1 MLKQRIITG
10 LTLSAMMLIVLFY
23 FPLYGVALFFG
34 IFAVGAVW
42 EWSHL
47 SGIASMSVRL
57 MYTATLTAAGV
68 VLYYD
73 IASGSRELTD
83 IVLFLA
89 VVWWLYVLVIELMI
103 NQDKEQ
109 GLLKS
114 SYVKLLAGSLI
125 ILPGWASAVYMQSI
139 SSYLSAGLLFMLLL
153 VGLSDTAAFFVG
165 RSLGR
170 HKLATKIS
178 PGKTIEGLAG
188 GLVAVALMTVLYG
201 RFVWSWSWPEIAVLV
216 VISLIAAMFGV
227 VGDLVESRIKRL
239 AGVKD
244 SGSLLPGHGGFMD
257 RTDAF
262 FAAAPVLTV
271 SLIQYG
277 KVAGKW

>member
-1 MLKQRIITG
+1 MT
-10 LTLSAMMLIVLFY
+10 V
-23 FPLYGVALFFG
+23 
-34 IFAVGAVW
+34 
-42 EWSHL
+42 
-47 SGIASMSVRL
+47 
-57 MYTATLTAAGV
+57 AGV
-68 VLYYD
+68 ILYYD
-73 IASGSRELTD
+73 ISSGDRELTD
-83 IVLFLA
+83 IILYLA
-89 VVWWLYVLVIELMI
+89 IVWWLYVLVIELLV
-103 NQDKEQ
+103 NQDKER

-114 SYVKLLAGSLI
+114 SYIKLLSGDLI

-139 SSYLSAGLLFMLLL
+139 SIYLTAGLLFLVLL

-170 HKLATKIS
+170 HKLAPKIS

-188 GLVAVALMTVLYG
+188 GLAAVALMTVLYG
-201 RFVWSWSWPEIAVLV
+201 RLVWSWSWPDVAILV
-216 VISLIAAMFGV
+216 VISLLAASFGV
-227 VGDLVESRIKRL
+227 VGDLAESRIKRL

-244 SGSLLPGHGGFMD
+244 SGSFLPGHGGFLD

-277 KVAGKW
+277 KAVGKW

>member
-10 LTLSAMMLIVLFY
+10 LTLSAMMLLVLFY

-34 IFAVGAVW
+34 VFAVGAAW

-47 SGIASMSVRL
+47 SGFTSVPVRL
-57 MYTATLTAAGV
+57 IYTLFMTVAGV
-68 VLYYD
+68 ILYYD
-73 IASGSRELTD
+73 ISSGDRELTD
-83 IVLFLA
+83 IILYLA
-89 VVWWLYVLVIELMI
+89 IVWWLYVLVIELLV
-103 NQDKEQ
+103 NQDKER

-114 SYVKLLAGSLI
+114 SYIKLFSGALI

-139 SSYLSAGLLFMLLL
+139 SIYLTAGLLFLVLL

-170 HKLATKIS
+170 HKLAPKIS

-188 GLVAVALMTVLYG
+188 GLAAVALMTVLYG
-201 RFVWSWSWPEIAVLV
+201 RLVWSWSWPDVAILV
-216 VISLIAAMFGV
+216 VISLLAASFGV
-227 VGDLVESRIKRL
+227 VGDLAESRIKRL

-244 SGSLLPGHGGFMD
+244 SGSFLPGHGGFLD

-277 KVAGKW
+277 KAVGKW

>member
-10 LTLSAMMLIVLFY
+10 LTLSAMMLIVIFY

-42 EWSHL
+42 EWSRL
-47 SGIASMSVRL
+47 SGIVSVPARL
-57 MYTATLTAAGV
+57 MYTLTLTVAGV
-68 VLYYD
+68 IFYYD
-73 IASGSRELTD
+73 MASGTSELTD
-83 IVLFLA
+83 VLLFMA
-89 VVWWLYVLVIELMI
+89 VAWWLYVLVIELMI

-114 SYVKLLAGSLI
+114 PYGKLVAGSLI
-125 ILPGWASAVYMQSI
+125 ILPGWASAVYLQSI

-170 HKLATKIS
+170 HKLAPKIS
-178 PGKTIEGLAG
+178 PGKTIEGLVG
-188 GLVAVALMTVLYG
+188 GLVAVALMAVLFG
-201 RFVWSWSWPEIAVLV
+201 RYVWTWSWPDIAILV
-216 VISLIAAMFGV
+216 AISLVAALFGV
-227 VGDLVESRIKRL
+227 VGDLIESRIKRL

-244 SGSLLPGHGGFMD
+244 SGSMLPGHGGFMD

-277 KVAGKW
+277 KVVGKW

>member
-10 LTLSAMMLIVLFY
+10 LTLSAILLVVLLY
-23 FPLYGVALFFG
+23 FPLYGVALFLG
-34 IFAVGAVW
+34 VFAVGAAW

-47 SGIASMSVRL
+47 SGITSVPARIL
-57 MYTATLTAAGV
+57 YTLSLTAAGV
-68 VLYYD
+68 VFYYD

-83 IVLFLA
+83 ILLFLA
-89 VVWWLYVLVIELMI
+89 VVWWLYVLVVELMI
-103 NQDKEQ
+103 NQDRER

-114 SYVKLLAGSLI
+114 SYMKLLAGVLI
-125 ILPGWASAVYMQSI
+125 ILPGWSSAIYIQSFAA
-139 SSYLSAGLLFMLLL
+139 YLSAGLIFMLLL
-153 VGLSDTAAFFVG
+153 IGLSDTAAFFVG

-170 HKLATKIS
+170 HKLAPNIS

-188 GLVAVALMTVLYG
+188 GLAAVALMTVLYG
-201 RFVWSWSWPEIAVLV
+201 RFVWSWSWPDVAILV
-216 VISLIAAMFGV
+216 VISLIAAIFGV
-227 VGDLVESRIKRL
+227 VGDLIESRIKRL

-244 SGSLLPGHGGFMD
+244 SGSLLPGHGGFLD